1 MLFNRFAHSAGPGIA
16 PAAWEKGPQKVE
28 KSTRPGSQKE
38 PPASHE
44 KTELFFEYFTVFS
57 ALFMAPTACE
67 SGSQEVEVS
76 DARGSKN
83 RSSGGQI
90 SPPPRVKFR
99 SPGIPN
105 GLLEPSWGVVGA
117 RSASGGRSGWER
129 GRWKVVWRALGTV
142 LESSWRLSTP
152 WGGPGEAPGGHFWRY
167 FGVIFG
173 SVLGDQAE
181 EVKLIIFQNF
191 NVILDP
197 FSILFIAL
205 CCLPCCVAGGTAH
218 IQKT

>member
-1 MLFNRFAHSAGPGIA
+1 M
-16 PAAWEKGPQKVE
+16 
-28 KSTRPGSQKE
+28 
-38 PPASHE
+38 
-44 KTELFFEYFTVFS
+44 TVFS

-129 GRWKVVWRALGTV
+129 GRWKVVLRALGTV
-142 LESSWRLSTP
+142 LEPFWRVLGPLLVDFPTR
-152 WGGPGEAPGGHFWRY
+152 GEGPGRLPE
-167 FGVIFG
+167 VIFEAFFG
-173 SVLGDQAE
+173 RPGREAKKDNLAHM
-181 EVKLIIFQNF
+181 LMFF
-191 NVILDP
+191 RT
-197 FSILFIAL
+197 LFYAM
-205 CCLPCCVAGGTAH
+205 CCPLLPSLLRGRRRRTNANMLKIH
-218 IQKT
+218 

>member
-1 MLFNRFAHSAGPGIA
+1 M
-16 PAAWEKGPQKVE
+16 
-28 KSTRPGSQKE
+28 
-38 PPASHE
+38 
-44 KTELFFEYFTVFS
+44 TVFS

-99 SPGIPN
+99 SPGIPD

-129 GRWKVVWRALGTV
+129 GRWKVVLRALGTV
-142 LESSWRLSTP
+142 LEPFWRVLGPLLVDFPTR
-152 WGGPGEAPGGHFWRY
+152 GEGPGRLPE
-167 FGVIFG
+167 VIFEAFFG
-173 SVLGDQAE
+173 RPGREAKKRQ
-181 EVKLIIFQNF
+181 
-191 NVILDP
+191 
-197 FSILFIAL
+197 FSTYVDVYFVHFSLLCFVP
-205 CCLPCCVAGGTAH
+205 CCLPCCMAGGAAQM
-218 IQKT
+218 QKCSKSIGFVGRKPYASFFRQRPKQSNFRGHA

>member
-1 MLFNRFAHSAGPGIA
+1 
-16 PAAWEKGPQKVE
+16 
-28 KSTRPGSQKE
+28 
-38 PPASHE
+38 
-44 KTELFFEYFTVFS
+44 
-57 ALFMAPTACE
+57 MAPTACE

-129 GRWKVVWRALGTV
+129 GRWKVVLRALGTV
-142 LESSWRLSTP
+142 LEPFWRVLGPLLVDFPTR
-152 WGGPGEAPGGHFWRY
+152 GEGPGRLPE
-167 FGVIFG
+167 VIFEAFFG
-173 SVLGDQAE
+173 RPGREAKKRQFSTYVDVFSYIFLCYVLSPVAFLAAWPAAPHKCKNVENPLVFVGRKPYASFFRQRP
-181 EVKLIIFQNF
+181 KQSNF
-191 NVILDP
+191 RGH
-197 FSILFIAL
+197 A
-205 CCLPCCVAGGTAH
+205 
-218 IQKT
+218 

>member
-1 MLFNRFAHSAGPGIA
+1 
-16 PAAWEKGPQKVE
+16 
-28 KSTRPGSQKE
+28 
-38 PPASHE
+38 
-44 KTELFFEYFTVFS
+44 
-57 ALFMAPTACE
+57 MAPPACE

-129 GRWKVVWRALGTV
+129 EVESCIEGSWDRLGALLARLGPVVGRF
-142 LESSWRLSTP
+142 SHP
-152 WGGPGEAPGGHFWRY
+152 GGGAGEAPGGHF
-167 FGVIFG
+167 
-173 SVLGDQAE
+173 
-181 EVKLIIFQNF
+181 
-191 NVILDP
+191 
-197 FSILFIAL
+197 
-205 CCLPCCVAGGTAH
+205 
-218 IQKT
+218 